1 MKLSRRGFLKG
12 TAATASVV
20 GASAL
25 NANPLGSLDIT
36 KKIPHATHF
45 GAFYA
50 KVKDGKVYDLEPQE
64 SDAGPTVLTKAL
76 IDRVY
81 SPSRIK
87 YPVVRKSFL
96 EGKANNKALRGKDE
110 FVRVSWDTALDIV
123 AKKLKETPNKNI
135 YNGSYGGW
143 GHPGRV
149 SRSNVLTG
157 RFFNS
162 IGGAVRTQGE
172 YSNGAAGQ
180 INPYLVGDME
190 VYSLQTTH
198 EQFLANSEVI
208 VLWGCD
214 WLKDNKIDFAV
225 ANRKNDD
232 YFKKYKES
240 GIKFI
245 SIDPISTQTS
255 KYFGAEEI
263 KIRPNTDI
271 ALMLGM
277 MNYLYK
283 TKQYDKKFIEKYTDG
298 FDKFLPYLLGKKDG
312 IEKTPEWAAEITE
325 VPAKKIKALAKLFV
339 TKKTFLSG
347 NWANQRAHHGEQ
359 ADWGIITLA
368 SMIGQI
374 GLPGQGF
381 GFSMHYAGGG
391 QARSGQKIVPGLS
404 QGKGRVKDFVPAS
417 RISDMLLNPGK
428 TIEYKGS
435 PVTYNKADVMY
446 ICGSNVVGHHPDTN
460 ELVEAMR
467 QPDMVVVHE
476 PWWTS
481 TARMADVVFP
491 STTTFER
498 DDLTFGGSYSQDY
511 VYAMRKVIEPLHE
524 ARDDFE
530 IYADIAKRISSKAH
544 KKFTKKRSQMDWI
557 KYLYAKTDAS
567 KTVSFEKFWEKGYVK
582 YEIPA
587 EAYKFVRHS
596 AFRKD
601 PVKNALKTESGK
613 IQIYIDK
620 FEKLGYKDFKG
631 HVTWFEPAEYLGSKE
646 AKEFPLHLVSPHP
659 TYRIH
664 SQLDNTWVQR
674 VHKVQGR
681 EPIRINPADAKKFG
695 VKDGEL
701 VEVYNNRG
709 RLLAGAVVTN
719 DIRAGVVAIE
729 EGAWYMPVDSKQDKS
744 LCNNGHVNVLT
755 SSRPTSTM
763 AQATSVN
770 TTLVAVKPYKGVVKP
785 NDVAIS
791 PRIVQA

>member
-1 MKLSRRGFLKG
+1 MNNSRRNFLKVSA
-12 TAATASVV
+12 TAAA
-20 GASAL
+20 GAVSL
-25 NANPLGSLDIT
+25 SANPLGSLEDT

-50 KVKDGKVYDLEPQE
+50 KVANGKIYDLEPQK
-64 SDAGPTVLTKAL
+64 SDMGPTVLTKGL

-96 EGKANNKALRGKDE
+96 EGKSNNKELRGKDE
-110 FVRVSWDTALDIV
+110 FVRVSWETALDLV
-123 AKKLKETPNKNI
+123 AKKLKETPKKNI

-143 GHPGRV
+143 GHPGRLA
-149 SRSNVLTG
+149 RSNVLSG

-190 VYSLQTTH
+190 VYSLQTAH
-198 EQFLANSEVI
+198 EQFLENSEVI

-225 ANRKNDD
+225 ANRKNDE
-232 YFKKYKES
+232 YFKKYKKS
-240 GIKFI
+240 NIKFI
-245 SIDPISTQTS
+245 SIDPISTQSS
-255 KYFGAEEI
+255 KYFGAEEV

-277 MNYLYK
+277 MNHLYK
-283 TKQYDKKFIEKYTDG
+283 TGKYDKAFVEKYTDG

-312 IEKTPEWAAEITE
+312 VEKTPEWAAKITE
-325 VPAKKIKALAKLFV
+325 VPASKIKELAELFV
-339 TKKTFLSG
+339 SKKTFLSG

-368 SMIGQI
+368 SMLGKI

-391 QARSGQKIVPGLS
+391 QARSGKKIVPGLS
-404 QGKGRVKDFVPAS
+404 QGKSRVKDFVPAS

-428 TIEYKGS
+428 TIEYKGH
-435 PVTYNKADVMY
+435 PVTYNKIDVMY
-446 ICGSNVVGHHPDTN
+446 VCGANVVGHHPDTN

-467 QPDMVVVHE
+467 KPDMVVVHE

-511 VYAMRKVIEPLHE
+511 VYAMRKVIEPLYE
-524 ARDDFE
+524 SRDDFD
-530 IYADIAKRISSKAH
+530 IYAELAKRISSKAY
-544 KKFTKKRSQMDWI
+544 KKFTGRKSKMEWI

-567 KTVSFEKFWEKGYVK
+567 KTTSFDEFWNKGYVEYK
-582 YEIPA
+582 IPK

-596 AFRKD
+596 AFRAD

-631 HVTWFEPAEYLGSKE
+631 HVTWFEPAEWLGDK
-646 AKEFPLHLVSPHP
+646 ALTKKYPLHLVSPHP

-664 SQLDNTWVQR
+664 SQLDNTWVKN
-674 VHKVQGR
+674 VYKVQGR

-701 VEVYNNRG
+701 VEVSNGRG
-709 RLLAGAVVTN
+709 KILAGAVVTS
-719 DIRAGVVAIE
+719 DIREGVVAIE
-729 EGAWYMPVDSKQDKS
+729 EGAWYMPVNPKENKS
-744 LCNNGHVNVLT
+744 LCNNGQVNVLT

-770 TTLVAVKPYKGVVKP
+770 TALVAIKPYKGVVTP
-785 NDVAIS
+785 NMAAIS
-791 PRIVQA
+791 PEIIEM